1 MVKSRASLAD
11 PARLPP
17 VAEVHK
23 AVEQFTPRERDVM
36 RVILDVGLSAPDLSR
51 RLGISPRT
59 LEVHRLRL
67 LKKVG
72 VATTVQLVRVLTL
85 AGF

>member
-11 PARLPP
+11 PSRLPS
-17 VAEVHK
+17 VSEVRK
-23 AVEQFTPRERDVM
+23 AFDLFTPREREVM
-36 RVILDVGLSAPDLSR
+36 RVILDVGLSIPDLSR
-51 RLGISPRT
+51 LLGISPRT

-67 LKKVG
+67 LRKVG

-85 AGF
+85 AGY